1 MPKEIEITNL
11 LLAALLETGGA
22 SVTDV
27 IPKARYSVI
36 KLDVSHFNKNAL
48 SEKILRLSRVIERV
62 EDHDEL
68 KHIFSASMLG
78 EMEDRYVRL
87 KRRVVQ
93 ERSAKC

>member
-1 MPKEIEITNL
+1 MSNEIEITNL

-22 SVTDV
+22 CVTDV
-27 IPKARYSVI
+27 IPKARYSVV
-36 KLDVSHFNKNAL
+36 KLDISHFNKNAL
-48 SEKILRLSRVIERV
+48 SEKILRLSRVVERA
-62 EDHDEL
+62 EDPEEL

-87 KRRVVQ
+87 KRRVVK

>member
-1 MPKEIEITNL
+1 MSKEIEITNL

-27 IPKARYSVI
+27 IPKTRYSVV
-36 KLDVSHFNKNAL
+36 KLDISHFSKDAL
-48 SEKILRLSRVIERV
+48 SSKVMRLSRVIDRT
-62 EDHDEL
+62 EDPDEL

-87 KRRVVQ
+87 KRRVVK